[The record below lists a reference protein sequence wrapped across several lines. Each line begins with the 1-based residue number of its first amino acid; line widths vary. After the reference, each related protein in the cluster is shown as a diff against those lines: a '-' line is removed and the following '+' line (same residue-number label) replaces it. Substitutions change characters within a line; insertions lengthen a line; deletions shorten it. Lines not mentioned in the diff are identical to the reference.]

1 MTRQKLVTIILV
13 VVGIFVLWY
22 MYQEYKQYHN
32 GFKFFIEAE

>member
-1 MTRQKLVTIILV
+1 MTKQSFVTIFLV
-13 VVGIFVLWY
+13 VVGIFLVWY